1 MRYIFIYYNIIYLI
15 LIVLIFIYIKKVL
28 NNCYNIEN
36 FDSTNNPQDG
46 TNNPQDST
54 NNPNDSTNDPEEDD
68 IDRIFKPIVKGGKG
82 RRSFMKEKIISKIE
96 NDEREKYKVDPV
108 DKTDI
113 DDIKLYESKY
123 NDAEKL
129 ADEFKDKLQ

>member
-1 MRYIFIYYNIIYLI
+1 MRYIFIYYNIIYII

-36 FDSTNNPQDG
+36 FDSTNNSQDS

-54 NNPNDSTNDPEEDD
+54 NNPNDSTNSPEEDNEDD
-68 IDRIFKPIVKGGKG
+68 IDRIFKPIVKG

-108 DKTDI
+108 DRTDI